1 MREIIFYYNKFIKLF
16 VAERVPRDKVYGA
29 RRNSLSDGRGMSGD
43 SDPGDLAEISKL
55 QCRRGRPSRP
65 QLTVSLLPKRKFYY

>member
-16 VAERVPRDKVYGA
+16 VAERGSRGKVYGA
-29 RRNSLSDGRGMSGD
+29 RRNSLNDGRGMSGD

-55 QCRRGRPSRP
+55 PCQRGRLSIP
-65 QLTVSLLPKRKFYY
+65 QLTVSTT